1 MSSHLKKSRNEES
14 TQVDTFG
21 SRGST
26 GSEIFFLSGLLYS
39 PVPLEQNGSL
49 PHPLMSKLLTYKLLS
64 ALIEAARIEQWV
76 QLTARL
82 VNWRAGCYRQ
92 DFYVWRLTRRILA
105 SAQRHHRICEVYS
118 WVWYTDLDEPLS
130 ALVLYEVERALPF
143 VDVRQHCHVYFRQTS
158 E

>member
-1 MSSHLKKSRNEES
+1 M
-14 TQVDTFG
+14 
-21 SRGST
+21 
-26 GSEIFFLSGLLYS
+26 SGLLYS

-64 ALIEAARIEQWV
+64 ALIEAVRIEQWV

-82 VNWRAGCYRQ
+82 VNWRAGCYRP
-92 DFYVWRLTRRILA
+92 DVFVWRLTRRILA
-105 SAQRHHRICEVYS
+105 SVRRHHRIFAVHS
-118 WVWYTDLDEPLS
+118 WLWYADLDEPVS
-130 ALVLYEVERALPF
+130 DLVLYEVERAPPF